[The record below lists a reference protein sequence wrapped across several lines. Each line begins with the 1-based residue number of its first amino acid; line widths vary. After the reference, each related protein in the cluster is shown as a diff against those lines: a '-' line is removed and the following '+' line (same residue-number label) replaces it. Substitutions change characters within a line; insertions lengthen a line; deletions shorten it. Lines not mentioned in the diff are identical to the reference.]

1 MIAKVPPR
9 KKHTSR
15 FKRLIYYITLR
26 KNNML
31 TDNRILAEDEDITV
45 MLNQGVICEH
55 NLISLELALIVMQAV
70 AKHNTKIKSPVYQ
83 CILSWAKEQHPSDTI
98 ILNCA
103 SHVLNSLNIGNHQYV
118 FAIHRDTLQSHVHI
132 DVNRVNPET
141 YKSLSISNDYY
152 TLDYAIRVLEI
163 QYDFK
168 HDNEAYEVYEK
179 DEQKIILPSN
189 QHKKRDDK
197 HLATIRAKEIHSDKG
212 SLLSFV
218 RDKPRKAW
226 LMLLKKEV
234 ICWPGC
240 S

>member
-83 CILSWAKEQHPSDTI
+83 CILSWAKE
-98 ILNCA
+98 
-103 SHVLNSLNIGNHQYV
+103 
-118 FAIHRDTLQSHVHI
+118 
-132 DVNRVNPET
+132 
-141 YKSLSISNDYY
+141 
-152 TLDYAIRVLEI
+152 
-163 QYDFK
+163 
-168 HDNEAYEVYEK
+168 
-179 DEQKIILPSN
+179 
-189 QHKKRDDK
+189 
-197 HLATIRAKEIHSDKG
+197 
-212 SLLSFV
+212 
-218 RDKPRKAW
+218 
-226 LMLLKKEV
+226 
-234 ICWPGC
+234 
-240 S
+240 